1 MKSSS
6 SNRTQLEQTASDCLQ
21 AWKYDI
27 FFFMV
32 VDLCVC
38 LLQR

>member
-1 MKSSS
+1 MKSLS

-21 AWKYDI
+21 AWKYD